1 MNISIALKILARIN
15 KRITELNSLL
25 VLNNRVRV
33 DEERLVPL
41 DLLAELKTRVE
52 EYATLKGK
60 LSKASVPMVTKLS
73 KLEKLKGLLNV
84 IRTLNTSEAPEVIS
98 YGMSHKEVPV
108 VVGLSKTTIEEEK
121 ANLQRQI
128 DQIQDELDLYNAT
141 TLLD

>member
-1 MNISIALKILARIN
+1 MNISTALKTLARIN

-33 DEERLVPL
+33 DEKRLVPL
-41 DLLAELKTRVE
+41 DLLAELNNRIE

-60 LSKASVPMVTKLS
+60 LSKASAPMAAKLS
-73 KLEKLKGLLNV
+73 RLEKLKGLLNV
-84 IRTLNTSEAPEVIS
+84 VRSLNTSEAPEVIPH
-98 YGMSHKEVPV
+98 GMSHKEVSV
-108 VVGLSKTTIEEEK
+108 VVGLSKTAIEEEK
-121 ANLQRQI
+121 ANLQKQI

>member
-1 MNISIALKILARIN
+1 MNISTALKTLARIN

-33 DEERLVPL
+33 DEKRLVPL
-41 DLLAELKTRVE
+41 DLLAELNNRIE

-60 LSKASVPMVTKLS
+60 LSKASAPMATKLS
-73 KLEKLKGLLNV
+73 RLEKLKGLLNV
-84 IRTLNTSEAPEVIS
+84 VRSLNTSEAPEVIP
-98 YGMSHKEVPV
+98 YGISHKEVSV
-108 VVGLSKTTIEEEK
+108 VVGLSKTAIEEEK
-121 ANLQRQI
+121 ANLQKQI